1 MTHNTVCEL
10 HSEAGIFTQ
19 RNKYLHCE
27 VYVCDSVAHASGKK
41 GMWDSAVYP
50 VDCLWDSVVHA
61 SGKKGMWDSAV
72 YPVDCLWDSVVHA
85 SGKKGYKIVYD
96 TVWCMLVAKKGIK
109 IVYDTVRCMLVLPCM
124 WQLSR

>member
-61 SGKKGMWDSAV
+61 SGKKG
-72 YPVDCLWDSVVHA
+72 YKNCLRYSPVHA
-85 SGKKGYKIVYD
+85 SASMHV
-96 TVWCMLVAKKGIK
+96 TAE
-109 IVYDTVRCMLVLPCM
+109 
-124 WQLSR
+124 

>member
-27 VYVCDSVAHASGKK
+27 VYVCDSA
-41 GMWDSAVYP
+41 
-50 VDCLWDSVVHA
+50 VHA

>member
-27 VYVCDSVAHASGKK
+27 VYVCDSAAHASGKK

-50 VDCLWDSVVHA
+50 VDCLWDSAVHA
-61 SGKKGMWDSAV
+61 SSKKG
-72 YPVDCLWDSVVHA
+72 YKICLWDSVVHA
-85 SGKKGYKIVYD
+85 SG
-96 TVWCMLVAKKGIK
+96 KKGIK